1 MQKYRLESNPA
12 PYQINRNDALV
23 FEGDLIKA
31 VQAAML
37 RNLSEKS
44 RGEIC
49 FRGAE
54 HY

>member
-23 FEGDLIKA
+23 FEGDLIKL
-31 VQAAML
+31 VQVAIL
-37 RNLSEKS
+37 RSLSENS

-54 HY
+54 RY